1 MKKQLVKW
9 ASLFSVA
16 LLLAVFVPQR
26 AAADVDDPPGRVAR
40 LSYTKGQI
48 SFQPAGTDDWVSAVV
63 NRPLTTGDKLWTD
76 REARAE
82 LHMGSAAIRLKGETG
97 FSFLNLSDRIVQ
109 IRLTEGAIS
118 VRLRQLD
125 PDEMFE
131 VDTPNLAF
139 SLLRPGEYRIEVNET
154 GDATII
160 TVRSGDG
167 EVTGGGQ
174 ALTVHADQRATFT
187 GMEQLTAD
195 VDVAGGYDDF
205 DDWYRDRDRREDR
218 ALSPRYVSR
227 DVIGYEDLDEYGE
240 WVSAPDYGHIWMPTR
255 VVVGWAPYRFG
266 HWVWISP
273 WGWTW
278 VDDAPW
284 GFAPFHY
291 GRWVQWRGRWGWIP
305 GPHVARPVYAPALV
319 AWVGGPHFSLTLT
332 FGGGGG
338 VAWFPLGPREV
349 YIPSYR
355 VSRAY
360 VTNVNVTNTTVN
372 NVYVTNVY
380 NNYTANRATDIRYVN
395 RTAPG
400 AISAMRQNDFTTAQ
414 PVARNIVRVNER
426 EMTSAP
432 VSPGAAIT
440 PERRSVLGAGSE
452 APNVARPPARL
463 QNRAVVAKTPAPPQ
477 PVPFTAQQ
485 KALQE
490 NQGRP
495 LDPEQMRK
503 LRPAAEERAP
513 RPNVRV
519 APPAPK
525 PVPVEKVARP
535 RPGRPEQPERP
546 QARPP
551 VKPPEAPTQ
560 PAQPETARPAQ
571 PERPAPQAPPPSE
584 RIREERPPAAQRPAA
599 PTPPAQPEAARPAQ
613 PERPAPQAPRP
624 SERIRED
631 RPPAAQRPQAPT
643 PPPQPQHPRPA
654 QPEKPATQAPPPS
667 ERIREERPPAAQRP
681 AAPTPRAKPKAAKPA
696 QPEKPAP
703 QAPPPSERIR
713 EERPPAAQRPPAPTP
728 PTQSQRQKEQQKKRE
743 KEQEKR
749 KAEEQQKEQ
758 QKEKPPASDQKDN
771 R

>member
-1 MKKQLVKW
+1 MRKHLWKW
-9 ASLFSVA
+9 ASLLGVA
-16 LLLAVFVPQR
+16 LAVVLLTPQR
-26 AAADVDDPPGRVAR
+26 AAADVDDPPGRIAR

-63 NRPLTTGDKLWTD
+63 NRPITTGDKLWTD
-76 REARAE
+76 RDARAE

-97 FSFLNLSDRIVQ
+97 FSFLNLTDRIVQ
-109 IRLTEGAIS
+109 IRLTEGVIS

-160 TVRSGDG
+160 TVRDGDG
-167 EVTGGGQ
+167 EMTGGGQ

-187 GMEQLTAD
+187 GTEQLTAD
-195 VDVAGGYDDF
+195 VDDAGGYDDF
-205 DDWYRDRDRREDR
+205 DEWCRDRDRREDR
-218 ALSPRYVSR
+218 ALSTRYVSR

-240 WVSAPDYGHIWMPTR
+240 WVTAPDYGYIWMPTT
-255 VVVGWAPYRFG
+255 VAVGWAPYRFG
-266 HWVWISP
+266 HWVWIWP

-291 GRWVQWRGRWGWIP
+291 GRWVHWRGRWGWIP
-305 GPHVARPVYAPALV
+305 CPHVARPVYAPALV
-319 AWVGGPHFSLTLT
+319 AWVGGPRFSLTLT
-332 FGGGGG
+332 FGRGGG

-349 YIPSYR
+349 YIPPYR
-355 VSRAY
+355 VSRTY

-380 NNYTANRATDIRYVN
+380 NNYTAKKVMDIHYVN
-395 RTAPG
+395 RDAPG
-400 AISAMRQNDFTTAQ
+400 AVTAVPRNVFASAQ
-414 PVARNIVRVNER
+414 PVSRNAVRVNER
-426 EMTSAP
+426 EIRSAP
-432 VSPGAAIT
+432 VSPGAAIA
-440 PERRSVLGAGSE
+440 PEQRSVFGAGAE
-452 APNVARPPARL
+452 GANVARPPARL
-463 QNRAVVAKTPAPPQ
+463 QNREVVAKTPPPPR

-485 KALQE
+485 KALQT

-495 LDPEQMRK
+495 LDPEEMRR
-503 LRPAAEERAP
+503 LRPAAEQQAP

-535 RPGRPEQPERP
+535 RPRRPEQREMP

-551 VKPPEAPTQ
+551 VKPPVKPPEAPIQ

-571 PERPAPQAPPPSE
+571 PERPAPQEPPPSE
-584 RIREERPPAAQRPAA
+584 RIREGRPPAAQRPMA

-613 PERPAPQAPRP
+613 PEKPVTPAPPPPVRSQERPQQPRP
-624 SERIRED
+624 SERVD
-631 RPPAAQRPQAPT
+631 RPPKPPQQIERETRERQKYEEQQRRLEQKHQQEQEKLQERQQRERQKLDQQAQRQ
-643 PPPQPQHPRPA
+643 QQK
-654 QPEKPATQAPPPS
+654 E
-667 ERIREERPPAAQRP
+667 
-681 AAPTPRAKPKAAKPA
+681 
-696 QPEKPAP
+696 
-703 QAPPPSERIR
+703 
-713 EERPPAAQRPPAPTP
+713 
-728 PTQSQRQKEQQKKRE
+728 RQKEQQKNKA
-743 KEQEKR
+743 QEK
-749 KAEEQQKEQ
+749 QKEK
-758 QKEKPPASDQKDN
+758 QKEKPPASERKDN